1 MQNNKFTKKR
11 EADNRQLL
19 FVSIFMFIHVVIK
32 QVELKIEIESRLY
45 CIDIYDNDCKK
56 NIIFNINKIKIL
68 ITVKNAMV

>member
-32 QVELKIEIESRLY
+32 QVELKIEIKSRLY

>member
-45 CIDIYDNDCKK
+45 CIDI
-56 NIIFNINKIKIL
+56 IIVLIKSPT
-68 ITVKNAMV
+68 TVVYNNGCTVTY